1 MQPVDYSRQ
10 TPKTHVKLFCA
21 MILMSIKCCNS
32 YSYALS
38 HPGPLPGLVTM
49 SDTKTQPCASSRRSQ
64 GTCCTVVRWLPGS
77 GSPTAQAA
85 LQGESANSQWPE
97 LAAAYSAHLGM
108 ANQRTAEKI

>member
-32 YSYALS
+32 YSYTLS
-38 HPGPLPGLVTM
+38 YPGPLPGLVTT

-64 GTCCTVVRWLPGS
+64 RTCRTAARWLPRS

-85 LQGESANSQWPE
+85 LQGESANSQRLE
-97 LAAAYSAHLGM
+97 LAAAYSAHLCM
-108 ANQRTAEKI
+108 ANQHTAEKI